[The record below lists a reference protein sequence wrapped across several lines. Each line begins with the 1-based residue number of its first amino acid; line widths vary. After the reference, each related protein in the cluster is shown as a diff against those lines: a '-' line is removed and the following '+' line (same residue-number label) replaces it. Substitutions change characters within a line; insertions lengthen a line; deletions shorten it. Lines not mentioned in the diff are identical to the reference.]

1 MSLKGKEPASNA
13 PREKE
18 QLRKVI
24 VYADNFQMATNA
36 VAKFNHEKP
45 LKDTVQL
52 ENDGFYA
59 FFENWQSRNSAQ
71 ESASGLAHVRLII
84 GQYKCGSGE
93 LGKPFVGHGYDLT
106 KPPEDIPIYKKVYG
120 APWKPYVEYFW
131 ADHYFSESKNY
142 IPGDKNGW
150 LRVSRPNTYVYGG
163 KVRSELC
170 RRPGRDLLEYLK
182 GQGK

>member
-52 ENDGFYA
+52 EK
-59 FFENWQSRNSAQ
+59 NSAQ

-84 GQYKCGSGE
+84 GQYKCGPGE
-93 LGKPFVGHGYDLT
+93 LRKSFVGHGYDLT
-106 KPPEDIPIYKKVYG
+106 KPPEDIPIYKEVYG

-142 IPGDKNGW
+142 IPCDKNGW

-163 KVRSELC
+163 EVRSELC
-170 RRPGRDLLEYLK
+170 QRPGGDLLEYLK

>member
-18 QLRKVI
+18 QLRKVV

-59 FFENWQSRNSAQ
+59 FFENWQSRKSAQ

-84 GQYKCGSGE
+84 GQYKCGPGE
-93 LGKPFVGHGYDLT
+93 LRKSFVGHGYDLT
-106 KPPEDIPIYKKVYG
+106 KPPEDITTDLQKG
-120 APWKPYVEYFW
+120 
-131 ADHYFSESKNY
+131 
-142 IPGDKNGW
+142 
-150 LRVSRPNTYVYGG
+150 LRGTM
-163 KVRSELC
+163 ETLC
-170 RRPGRDLLEYLK
+170 RVFLGGSLLLGIQKLYSRRQKRVAQSFPTQYLRIW
-182 GQGK
+182 GESEI